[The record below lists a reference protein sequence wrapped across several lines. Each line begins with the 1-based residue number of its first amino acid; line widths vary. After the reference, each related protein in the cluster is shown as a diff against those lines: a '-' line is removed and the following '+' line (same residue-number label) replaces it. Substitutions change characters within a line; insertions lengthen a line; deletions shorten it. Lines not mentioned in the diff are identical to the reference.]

1 MRLWRCCRQQALTT
15 SSQDHKTTVMLP
27 PLPIT
32 SALPE
37 LRKALASARSVVL
50 EAPPGAGKTTLV
62 PLALLEEPWLEG
74 KKILMLEPRR
84 VAARAAATRMASL
97 RNEVPGEIVGY
108 RVRQDSR
115 VSARTQIIVLTEALL
130 TRRMQDDPELKDI
143 GLVIFDEFHERSL
156 NADLGLALAREV
168 QDALNPSLKI
178 LVMSA
183 TLDGARISSLLE
195 NAPVVRSEGRM
206 FPVET
211 RYITPPANLRIE
223 QLVTR
228 TILDALHD
236 TEGGILA
243 FLPGE
248 GEIRTVERLL
258 RENELGNAEL
268 SPLYGNL
275 PPDIQDRAIRPRT
288 DGRRK
293 IVLAT
298 SIAETSLTIEDVR
311 VVIDSGLQRLAR
323 YNPATGMTQLVTQRV
338 SLASAD
344 QRRGRA
350 GRVAPGICY
359 RLWSEPETRSL
370 AAYTPAEILTSDLAP
385 FALELAAWGERDT
398 TGLRLLD
405 QPPKGT
411 FAEAQELL
419 RELEALDRDGRIT
432 AHGRACLSF
441 GAHPRLAHM
450 MIRGNEFGLGAT
462 ATALAAVLSE
472 RDITRSRDT
481 DLRTRLE
488 IMTGRSDPQADRGAV
503 TRAREQAR
511 TWSRSLK
518 VSGDEVTPTSAGR
531 LAALAYPERVARRRG
546 PASYRMANGRGA
558 VMNEADPLAVEP
570 FLAIASLDGAGANAR
585 VYQAAPLS
593 LQDIEELFD
602 ARIQT
607 RQKVEWSDRERI
619 VVARE
624 ETLLDQLVL
633 SEKPL
638 RNPSTELMVAAT
650 LDGIRSLGLS
660 CLPWTEDLMA
670 LRQRLAF
677 LRRIDPE
684 GGWPDTSDEG
694 LLSKIDEWLSGF
706 LDGITRASDF
716 TRIRLHDAVD
726 TLLDWQTR
734 KKLDAMAPVSIEV
747 PSGSSIRID
756 YSAEEPVLAVRL
768 QEMFGLADTPA
779 IANGRVPLLLHLLS
793 PARRPVQVTRD
804 LKSFWKNGYPEVK
817 RDLKGRYPKH
827 HWPDDPWTA
836 IPTARA
842 KPRGT

>member
-1 MRLWRCCRQQALTT
+1 
-15 SSQDHKTTVMLP
+15 MLP
-27 PLPIT
+27 QLPIT
-32 SALPE
+32 AIFPDLC
-37 LRKALASARSVVL
+37 KAMQGARSVVL

-62 PLALLEEPWLEG
+62 PLALLDEPWLQDR
-74 KKILMLEPRR
+74 KILMLEPRR

-97 RNEVPGEIVGY
+97 LGEEPGGIVGY

-115 VSARTQIIVLTEALL
+115 VSARTRIIVLTEALL
-130 TRRMQDDPELKDI
+130 TRRLQEDPELSDV

-156 NADLGLALAREV
+156 NADLGLALALQV
-168 QDALNPSLKI
+168 QEALNASIRL

-183 TLDGARISSLLE
+183 TLDGARISTLLGD
-195 NAPVVRSEGRM
+195 APVIRSEGRM

-211 RYITPPANLRIE
+211 RYVTPPPNQRID
-223 QLVTR
+223 QIVTS

-236 TEGGILA
+236 TEGGLLA

-248 GEIRTVERLL
+248 GEIRSVERALAGHD
-258 RENELGNAEL
+258 LGNAEL
-268 SPLYGNL
+268 APLYGNL
-275 PPDIQDRAIRPRT
+275 PPEVQDRAIRPRT

-370 AAYTPAEILTSDLAP
+370 SAYTPPEILTSDLAP
-385 FALELAAWGERDT
+385 LALEIAAWGERDT
-398 TGLRLLD
+398 SALRLLD

-411 FAEAQELL
+411 FTEAQLLL
-419 RELEALDRDGRIT
+419 RGLEALDGENRIT
-432 AHGRACLSF
+432 PHGRACMSF

-450 MIRGNEFGLGAT
+450 MIRGSELGLGAT
-462 ATALAAVLSE
+462 AAALAAVLSE
-472 RDITRSRDT
+472 RDITRARDT

-488 IMTGRSDPQADRGAV
+488 IFAGRPDPQTDRGALA
-503 TRAREQAR
+503 RAREQAR
-511 TWSRSLK
+511 TWSRNLR
-518 VSGDEVTPTSAGR
+518 GPRTEVEPSAAGR
-531 LAALAYPERVARRRG
+531 LTALAYPERVARRRG
-546 PASYRMANGRGA
+546 PASFRLANGRGA
-558 VMNEADPLAVEP
+558 IMMESDPLASEP
-570 FLAIASLDGAGANAR
+570 FIAIAALDGAGANAR

-593 LQDIEELFD
+593 LAEIEDLFAD
-602 ARIQT
+602 QIT
-607 RQKVEWSDRERI
+607 IVEKVEWSDRERI

-624 ETLLDQLVL
+624 ETRLFDLVLAERPLRKPSPDQLA
-633 SEKPL
+633 
-638 RNPSTELMVAAT
+638 MAT
-650 LDGIRSLGLS
+650 LHGIRSMGLK
-660 CLPWTEDLMA
+660 CLPWTDEVEA
-670 LRQRLAF
+670 LRHRLSF
-677 LRRIDPE
+677 MRRIEPDY
-684 GGWPDTSDEG
+684 GWPDMSDEG
-694 LLSKIDEWLSGF
+694 LLQTLDTWLAGF
-706 LDGITRASDF
+706 LDGISRATEF
-716 TRIRLHDAVD
+716 HRIRLQDA
-726 TLLDWQTR
+726 LGAMLDWEKR
-734 KKLDAMAPVSIEV
+734 KKLDAQAPVSIEV

-756 YSAEEPVLAVRL
+756 YATDEPFLAVRL

-804 LKSFWKNGYPEVK
+804 LRSFWKNGYPEVK

>member
-1 MRLWRCCRQQALTT
+1 MIP
-15 SSQDHKTTVMLP
+15 D
-27 PLPIT
+27 LPI
-32 SALPE
+32 SAALPA
-37 LRKALASARSVVL
+37 LKAALAAHAHVVL

-62 PLALLEEPWLEG
+62 PLALLDETWLAG
-74 KKILMLEPRR
+74 RKILMLEPRR
-84 VAARAAATRMASL
+84 IAARAAATRMASL
-97 RNEVPGEIVGY
+97 MGEQPGETVGY

-115 VSARTQIIVLTEALL
+115 VSARTRIIVLTEALL
-130 TRRMQDDPELKDI
+130 TRRLQDDPELKDV

-168 QDALNPSLKI
+168 QEALNPALKL

-183 TLDGARISSLLE
+183 TLDGTRISALLA
-195 NAPVVRSEGRM
+195 NAPIVRSEGRM

-211 RYITPPANLRIE
+211 RYAAPPANTRIE
-223 QLVTR
+223 QHVAR
-228 TILDALHD
+228 TIMDALHD

-258 RENELGNAEL
+258 ADNDLQGAAL

-275 PPDIQDRAIRPRT
+275 PPETQDKAIRPRT
-288 DGRRK
+288 DGNRK

-311 VVIDSGLQRLAR
+311 VVIDAGLQRLAR

-398 TGLRLLD
+398 TGLKLLD
-405 QPPKGT
+405 HPPKGT

-419 RELEALDRDGRIT
+419 RELEALDKEGRIT
-432 AHGRACLSF
+432 PHGRACLTF

-450 MIRGNEFGLGAT
+450 MIRGTELGLGAT
-462 ATALAAVLSE
+462 AATLAAVLSE

-488 IMTGRSDPQADRGAV
+488 IMSGRGDPQADRGAV
-503 TRAREQAR
+503 ARAREQAR
-511 TWSRSLK
+511 TWCRTLK
-518 VSGDEVTPTSAGR
+518 VSGEGIEPVSAGR

-558 VMNEADPLAVEP
+558 VLNEADPLSVEP

-585 VYQAAPLS
+585 VFQAAPLS
-593 LQDIEELFD
+593 LHDIEELFE
-602 ARIQT
+602 ARIHV
-607 RQKVEWSDRERI
+607 REKVEWNDRERI
-619 VVARE
+619 VIARQ
-624 ETLLDQLVL
+624 ETVLDELVL

-638 RNPSTELMVAAT
+638 RNPSRELMVAAT
-650 LDGIRSLGLS
+650 LDGIRSLGIS
-660 CLPWTEDLMA
+660 CLPWTDELMV

-677 LRRIDPE
+677 LRKIDPDA
-684 GGWPDTSDEG
+684 GWPDTSDEG
-694 LLSKIDEWLSGF
+694 LLSGIDEWLAAF

-716 TRIRLHDAVD
+716 SRIRLHDAMD
-726 TLLDWQTR
+726 TLLDWQVR
-734 KKLDAMAPVSIEV
+734 KRLDTMAPASITV

-756 YSAEEPVLAVRL
+756 YSADEPVLAVRL

-804 LKSFWKNGYPEVK
+804 LRSFWKNAYPEVK
-817 RDLKGRYPKH
+817 KDLKGRYPKH
-827 HWPDDPWTA
+827 HWPEDPWSA

-842 KPRGT
+842 KPRGS

>member
-1 MRLWRCCRQQALTT
+1 MIP
-15 SSQDHKTTVMLP
+15 D
-27 PLPIT
+27 LPI
-32 SALPE
+32 SAALPA
-37 LRKALASARSVVL
+37 LKAALAAHANVVL

-62 PLALLEEPWLEG
+62 PLALLDETWLAG
-74 KKILMLEPRR
+74 RKIIMLEPRR
-84 VAARAAATRMASL
+84 IAARAAATRMASL
-97 RNEVPGEIVGY
+97 IGEQPGETVGY

-115 VSARTQIIVLTEALL
+115 VSARTRIIVLTEALL
-130 TRRMQDDPELKDI
+130 TRRLQDDPELKDV
-143 GLVIFDEFHERSL
+143 GLVIFDEFHERGL

-168 QDALNPSLKI
+168 QEALNPSLKL

-183 TLDGARISSLLE
+183 TLDGTRISALLD
-195 NAPVVRSEGRM
+195 NAPIVRSEGRM

-211 RYITPPANLRIE
+211 HYVAAPANTRIE
-223 QLVTR
+223 QHVAR
-228 TILDALHD
+228 TIMDALHD
-236 TEGGILA
+236 TQGGILA

-258 RENELGNAEL
+258 ADNDLQGAAL

-275 PPDIQDRAIRPRT
+275 PPETQDKAIRPRT
-288 DGRRK
+288 DGSRK

-311 VVIDSGLQRLAR
+311 VVIDAGLQRLAR

-398 TGLRLLD
+398 TGLKLLD
-405 QPPKGT
+405 HPPKGT
-411 FAEAQELL
+411 FAEAHELL
-419 RELEALDRDGRIT
+419 RELDALDKEGRIT
-432 AHGRACLSF
+432 PHGRACLTF

-450 MIRGNEFGLGAT
+450 MIRGTELGLGAT
-462 ATALAAVLSE
+462 AATLAAVLSE

-488 IMTGRSDPQADRGAV
+488 IMSGRGDPQADRGAV
-503 TRAREQAR
+503 ARAREQAR
-511 TWSRSLK
+511 TWCRTLK
-518 VSGDEVTPTSAGR
+518 VSGESIEPASAGR

-558 VMNEADPLAVEP
+558 VLNEADPLSVEP

-585 VYQAAPLS
+585 VFQAAPLS
-593 LQDIEELFD
+593 LQDIEELFEQ
-602 ARIQT
+602 RIHV
-607 RQKVEWSDRERI
+607 REKVEWNDRERI
-619 VVARE
+619 VVARQ
-624 ETLLDQLVL
+624 ETVLDELVL

-638 RNPSTELMVAAT
+638 RNPSRDLMVAAT
-650 LDGIRSLGLS
+650 LDGIRALGIA
-660 CLPWTEDLMA
+660 CLPWTDELMA

-677 LRRIDPE
+677 LRKIDPDA
-684 GGWPDTSDEG
+684 GWPDTSDEVLMSG
-694 LLSKIDEWLSGF
+694 IDEWLAAF

-716 TRIRLHDAVD
+716 SRIRLQDAMD
-726 TLLDWQTR
+726 TLLDWQAR
-734 KKLDAMAPVSIEV
+734 KRLDTMAPASITV

-756 YSAEEPVLAVRL
+756 YSADEPVLAVRL
-768 QEMFGLADTPA
+768 QEMFGLADTPT
-779 IANGRVPLLLHLLS
+779 IANGRAPLLLHLLS

-804 LKSFWKNGYPEVK
+804 LRSFWKNAYPEVK
-817 RDLKGRYPKH
+817 KDLKGRYPKH
-827 HWPDDPWTA
+827 HWPEDPWSAT
-836 IPTARA
+836 PTARA
-842 KPRGT
+842 KPRGS

>member
-1 MRLWRCCRQQALTT
+1 MIP
-15 SSQDHKTTVMLP
+15 D
-27 PLPIT
+27 LPI
-32 SALPE
+32 SAALPA
-37 LRKALASARSVVL
+37 LKAALAAHANVVL

-62 PLALLEEPWLEG
+62 PLALLDETWLAG
-74 KKILMLEPRR
+74 RKIIMLEPRR
-84 VAARAAATRMASL
+84 IAARAAATRMASL
-97 RNEVPGEIVGY
+97 IGEQPGETVGY

-115 VSARTQIIVLTEALL
+115 VSARTRIIVLTEALL
-130 TRRMQDDPELKDI
+130 TRRLQDDPELKDV

-168 QDALNPSLKI
+168 QEALNPSLKL

-183 TLDGARISSLLE
+183 TLDGTRISALLD
-195 NAPVVRSEGRM
+195 NAPIVRSEGRM

-211 RYITPPANLRIE
+211 HYVAAPANTRIE
-223 QLVTR
+223 QHVAR
-228 TILDALHD
+228 TIMDALHD
-236 TEGGILA
+236 TQGGILA

-258 RENELGNAEL
+258 ADNDLQGAAL

-275 PPDIQDRAIRPRT
+275 PPETQDKAIRPRT
-288 DGRRK
+288 DGSRK

-311 VVIDSGLQRLAR
+311 VVIDAGLQRLAR

-398 TGLRLLD
+398 TGLKLLD
-405 QPPKGT
+405 HPPKGT
-411 FAEAQELL
+411 FAEAHELL
-419 RELEALDRDGRIT
+419 RELDALDKEGRIT
-432 AHGRACLSF
+432 PHGRACLTF

-450 MIRGNEFGLGAT
+450 MIRGTELGLGAT
-462 ATALAAVLSE
+462 AATLAAVLSE

-488 IMTGRSDPQADRGAV
+488 IMSGRGDPQADRGAV
-503 TRAREQAR
+503 ARAREQAR
-511 TWSRSLK
+511 TWCRTLK
-518 VSGDEVTPTSAGR
+518 VSGESIEPASAGR

-558 VMNEADPLAVEP
+558 VLNEADPLSVEP

-585 VYQAAPLS
+585 VFQAAPLS
-593 LQDIEELFD
+593 LQDIEELFEQ
-602 ARIQT
+602 RIHV
-607 RQKVEWSDRERI
+607 REKVEWNDRERI
-619 VVARE
+619 VVARQ
-624 ETLLDQLVL
+624 ETVLDELVL

-638 RNPSTELMVAAT
+638 RNPSRDLMVAAT
-650 LDGIRSLGLS
+650 LDGIRALGIA
-660 CLPWTEDLMA
+660 CLPWTDELMA

-677 LRRIDPE
+677 LRKIDPDA
-684 GGWPDTSDEG
+684 GWPDTSDEVLMSG
-694 LLSKIDEWLSGF
+694 IDEWLAAF

-716 TRIRLHDAVD
+716 SRIRLQDAMD
-726 TLLDWQTR
+726 TLLDWQAR
-734 KKLDAMAPVSIEV
+734 KRLDTMAPASITV

-756 YSAEEPVLAVRL
+756 YSADEPVLAVRL
-768 QEMFGLADTPA
+768 QEMFGLADTPT
-779 IANGRVPLLLHLLS
+779 IANGRAPLLLHLLS

-804 LKSFWKNGYPEVK
+804 LRSFWKNAYPEVK
-817 RDLKGRYPKH
+817 KDLKGRYPKH
-827 HWPDDPWTA
+827 HWPEDPWSAT
-836 IPTARA
+836 PTARA
-842 KPRGT
+842 KPRGS

>member
-1 MRLWRCCRQQALTT
+1 MIP
-15 SSQDHKTTVMLP
+15 D
-27 PLPIT
+27 LPI
-32 SALPE
+32 SAALPA
-37 LRKALASARSVVL
+37 LKAALAAHANVVL

-62 PLALLEEPWLEG
+62 PLALLDETWLAG
-74 KKILMLEPRR
+74 RKIIMLEPRR
-84 VAARAAATRMASL
+84 IAARAAATRMASL
-97 RNEVPGEIVGY
+97 IGEQPGETVGY

-115 VSARTQIIVLTEALL
+115 VSARTRIIVLTEALL
-130 TRRMQDDPELKDI
+130 TRRLQDDPELKDV

-168 QDALNPSLKI
+168 QEALNPSLKL

-183 TLDGARISSLLE
+183 TLDGTRISALLD
-195 NAPVVRSEGRM
+195 NAPIVRSEGRM

-211 RYITPPANLRIE
+211 HYVAAPANTRIE
-223 QLVTR
+223 QHVAR
-228 TILDALHD
+228 TIMDALHD

-258 RENELGNAEL
+258 ADNDLQGAAL

-275 PPDIQDRAIRPRT
+275 PPETQDKAIRPRT
-288 DGRRK
+288 DGSRK

-311 VVIDSGLQRLAR
+311 VVIDAGLQRLAR

-398 TGLRLLD
+398 TGLKLLD
-405 QPPKGT
+405 HPPKGT
-411 FAEAQELL
+411 FAEAHELL
-419 RELEALDRDGRIT
+419 RELDALDKEGRIT
-432 AHGRACLSF
+432 PHGRACLTF

-450 MIRGNEFGLGAT
+450 MIRGTELGLGAT
-462 ATALAAVLSE
+462 AATLAAVLSE

-488 IMTGRSDPQADRGAV
+488 IMSGRGDPQADRGAV
-503 TRAREQAR
+503 ARAREQAR
-511 TWSRSLK
+511 TWCRTLK
-518 VSGDEVTPTSAGR
+518 VSGESIEPASAGR

-558 VMNEADPLAVEP
+558 VLNEADPLSVEP

-585 VYQAAPLS
+585 VFQAAPLS
-593 LQDIEELFD
+593 LQDIEELFEQ
-602 ARIQT
+602 RIHV
-607 RQKVEWSDRERI
+607 REKVEWNDRERI
-619 VVARE
+619 VVARQ
-624 ETLLDQLVL
+624 ETVLDELVL

-638 RNPSTELMVAAT
+638 RNPSRDLMVAAT
-650 LDGIRSLGLS
+650 LDGIRALGIA
-660 CLPWTEDLMA
+660 CLPWTDELMA

-677 LRRIDPE
+677 LRKIDPDA
-684 GGWPDTSDEG
+684 GWPDTSDEVLMSG
-694 LLSKIDEWLSGF
+694 IDEWLAAF

-716 TRIRLHDAVD
+716 SRIRLQDAMD
-726 TLLDWQTR
+726 TLLDWQAR
-734 KKLDAMAPVSIEV
+734 KRLDTMAPASITV

-756 YSAEEPVLAVRL
+756 YSADEPVLAVRL
-768 QEMFGLADTPA
+768 QEMFGLADTPT
-779 IANGRVPLLLHLLS
+779 IANGRAPLLLHLLS

-804 LKSFWKNGYPEVK
+804 LRSFWKNAYPEVK
-817 RDLKGRYPKH
+817 KDLKGRYPKH
-827 HWPDDPWTA
+827 HWPEDPWSAT
-836 IPTARA
+836 PTARA
-842 KPRGT
+842 KPRGS

>member
-1 MRLWRCCRQQALTT
+1 VPTQYLKLQA
-15 SSQDHKTTVMLP
+15 MLP
-27 PLPIT
+27 QLPIT
-32 SALPE
+32 AIFPD
-37 LRKALASARSVVL
+37 LRKAMQDAKSVVL

-62 PLALLEEPWLEG
+62 PLALLDEPWLQDR
-74 KKILMLEPRR
+74 KILMLEPRR
-84 VAARAAATRMASL
+84 VAARAAASRMASL
-97 RNEVPGEIVGY
+97 LGEEPGGIVGY

-115 VSARTQIIVLTEALL
+115 VSARTKIIVLTEALL
-130 TRRMQDDPELKDI
+130 TRRLQEDPELGDI

-156 NADLGLALAREV
+156 NADLGLALALQV
-168 QDALNPSLKI
+168 QEALNADIRL

-183 TLDGARISSLLE
+183 TLDGARISTLLGD
-195 NAPVVRSEGRM
+195 APVIRSEGRM

-211 RYITPPANLRIE
+211 RYVTPPPNQRVDQI
-223 QLVTR
+223 VTG

-248 GEIRTVERLL
+248 GEIRSVERTLAGHD
-258 RENELGNAEL
+258 LGNAEL
-268 SPLYGNL
+268 APLYGNL
-275 PPDIQDRAIRPRT
+275 PPEVQDKAIRPRT

-370 AAYTPAEILTSDLAP
+370 SAYTPPEILTSDLAP
-385 FALELAAWGERDT
+385 LALEIAAWGERDASD
-398 TGLRLLD
+398 LHLLD

-411 FAEAQELL
+411 FSEAQLLL
-419 RELEALDRDGRIT
+419 RELEALDSDNRIT
-432 AHGRACLSF
+432 PHGRACLSF

-450 MIRGNEFGLGAT
+450 MIRGNELGLGAT
-462 ATALAAVLSE
+462 AAALAAVLSE
-472 RDITRSRDT
+472 RDITRARDT

-488 IMTGRSDPQADRGAV
+488 TFAGRPDPHTDRGALA
-503 TRAREQAR
+503 RAREQAR
-511 TWSRSLK
+511 TWSRNLK
-518 VSGDEVTPTSAGR
+518 GPRTEVEPSAAGR
-531 LAALAYPERVARRRG
+531 LTALAYPERVARRRG
-546 PASYRMANGRGA
+546 PASFRLANGRGA
-558 VMNEADPLAVEP
+558 IMTESDPLASEP
-570 FLAIASLDGAGANAR
+570 FIAIAALDGAGANAR
-585 VYQAAPLS
+585 VHQAAPLS
-593 LQDIEELFD
+593 MAEIEDLFSD
-602 ARIQT
+602 QIT
-607 RQKVEWSDRERI
+607 TLEKVEWSDRERI

-624 ETLLDQLVL
+624 ETRLFDLVLAERPLRKPSPDQLA
-633 SEKPL
+633 
-638 RNPSTELMVAAT
+638 TAT
-650 LDGIRSLGLS
+650 LHGIRSLGMK
-660 CLPWTEDLMA
+660 CLPWTDEVEA
-670 LRQRLAF
+670 LRHRLAF
-677 LRRIDPE
+677 MRRIEPDY
-684 GGWPDTSDEG
+684 GWPDVSDEG
-694 LLSKIDEWLSGF
+694 LLQTLDTWLAGF
-706 LDGITRASDF
+706 LDGISRATEF
-716 TRIRLHDAVD
+716 HRIRLQDA
-726 TLLDWQTR
+726 LGAMLDWEKR
-734 KKLDAMAPVSIEV
+734 KRLDAQAPVSIEV

-756 YSAEEPVLAVRL
+756 YATEEPFLAVRL

-804 LKSFWKNGYPEVK
+804 LRSFWKNGYPEVK

>member
-1 MRLWRCCRQQALTT
+1 MIP
-15 SSQDHKTTVMLP
+15 D
-27 PLPIT
+27 LPI
-32 SALPE
+32 SAALPA
-37 LRKALASARSVVL
+37 LKAALAAHANVVL

-62 PLALLEEPWLEG
+62 PLALLDETWLAG
-74 KKILMLEPRR
+74 RKIIMLEPRR
-84 VAARAAATRMASL
+84 IAARAAATRMASL
-97 RNEVPGEIVGY
+97 IGEQPGETVGY

-115 VSARTQIIVLTEALL
+115 VSARTRIIVLTEALL
-130 TRRMQDDPELKDI
+130 TRRLQDDPELKDV

-168 QDALNPSLKI
+168 QEALNPSLKL

-183 TLDGARISSLLE
+183 TLDGTRISALLD
-195 NAPVVRSEGRM
+195 NAPIVRSEGRM

-211 RYITPPANLRIE
+211 HYVAAPANTRIE
-223 QLVTR
+223 QHVAR
-228 TILDALHD
+228 TIMDALHD
-236 TEGGILA
+236 TQGGILA

-258 RENELGNAEL
+258 AGNDLQGAAL

-275 PPDIQDRAIRPRT
+275 PPETQDKAIRPRT
-288 DGRRK
+288 DGSRK

-311 VVIDSGLQRLAR
+311 VVIDAGLQRLAR

-398 TGLRLLD
+398 TGLKLLD
-405 QPPKGT
+405 HPPKGT
-411 FAEAQELL
+411 FAEAHELL
-419 RELEALDRDGRIT
+419 RELDALDKEGRIT
-432 AHGRACLSF
+432 PHGRACLTF

-450 MIRGNEFGLGAT
+450 MIRGTELGLGAT
-462 ATALAAVLSE
+462 AATLAAVLSE

-488 IMTGRSDPQADRGAV
+488 IMSGRGDPQADRGAV
-503 TRAREQAR
+503 ARAREQAR
-511 TWSRSLK
+511 TWCRTLK
-518 VSGDEVTPTSAGR
+518 VSGEGIEPASAGR

-558 VMNEADPLAVEP
+558 VLNEADPLSVEP

-585 VYQAAPLS
+585 VFQAAPLS
-593 LQDIEELFD
+593 LQDIEELFEQ
-602 ARIQT
+602 RIHV
-607 RQKVEWSDRERI
+607 REKVEWNDRERI
-619 VVARE
+619 VVARQ
-624 ETLLDQLVL
+624 ETVLDELVL

-638 RNPSTELMVAAT
+638 RNPSRDLMVAAT
-650 LDGIRSLGLS
+650 LDGIRALGIA
-660 CLPWTEDLMA
+660 CLPWTDELMA

-677 LRRIDPE
+677 LRKIDPDA
-684 GGWPDTSDEG
+684 GWPDTSDEVLMSG
-694 LLSKIDEWLSGF
+694 IDEWLAAF

-716 TRIRLHDAVD
+716 SRIRLQDAMD
-726 TLLDWQTR
+726 TLLDWQAR
-734 KKLDAMAPVSIEV
+734 KRLDTMAPASITV

-756 YSAEEPVLAVRL
+756 YSADEPVLAVRL
-768 QEMFGLADTPA
+768 QEMFGLADTPT
-779 IANGRVPLLLHLLS
+779 IANGRAPLLLHLLS

-804 LKSFWKNGYPEVK
+804 LRSFWKNAYPEVK
-817 RDLKGRYPKH
+817 KDLKGRYPKH
-827 HWPDDPWTA
+827 HWPEDPWSAT
-836 IPTARA
+836 PTARA
-842 KPRGT
+842 KPRGS